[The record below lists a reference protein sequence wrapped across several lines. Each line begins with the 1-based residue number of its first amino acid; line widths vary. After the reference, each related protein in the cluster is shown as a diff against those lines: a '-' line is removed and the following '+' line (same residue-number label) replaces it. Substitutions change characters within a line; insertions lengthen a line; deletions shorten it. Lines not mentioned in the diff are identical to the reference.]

1 LTYGTTI
8 VAPEAPEKEGH
19 TFDGWQDVPETVP
32 ASDVTIE
39 SSYTI
44 NTYIANYV
52 VDDEVYQTFEVTY
65 GEQIPGTTPP
75 TKTGHT
81 FTGWSEIPGTMPA
94 HDVTIT
100 AIFSVNQY
108 LVTFKIGDE
117 VISSESLDYGTAIQA
132 PEAPDKEGYTFNG
145 WQDMP
150 ETVPANDV
158 TIEGSY
164 TINTYVLTYIV
175 DDEVYQ
181 SFEVTYG
188 DPIPT
193 VDNPVK
199 TGYTFNGWDVL
210 LTTMPARDVTI
221 TAGWLINQYVVTFMD
236 GETVLLS
243 QSLDYNSPI
252 TPPADPEKEGHT
264 FIGWTPAVDE
274 YVPDHDVTYQ
284 AKYEVNYYSITYYIN
299 DEAIYQEYMAYGEK
313 IVEYVP
319 ELEEGNT
326 FYGWDTEIPKT
337 MPAYNVHIY
346 GTAQYPV
353 SINGVLNESKQD
365 IRVYN
370 LQGKLIQIVKRQEE
384 IKDLPTG
391 IYIINGKKYIIP

>member
-1 LTYGTTI
+1 VL
-8 VAPEAPEKEGH
+8 
-19 TFDGWQDVPETVP
+19 
-32 ASDVTIE
+32 
-39 SSYTI
+39 
-44 NTYIANYV
+44 
-52 VDDEVYQTFEVTY
+52 DDEVYQTFEVTY
-65 GEQIPGTTPP
+65 GEQIPETTPP

-81 FTGWSEIPGTMPA
+81 FTGWSEIPETMPA

-117 VISSESLDYGTAIQA
+117 VIASESLDYGTAIQA
-132 PEAPDKEGYTFNG
+132 PAAPTKEGYDFDG
-145 WQDMP
+145 WKDLL
-150 ETVPANDV
+150 ETVPDHDV
-158 TIEGSY
+158 TFEGSY
-164 TINTYVLTYIV
+164 TIKQYVATYWV
-175 DDEVYQ
+175 DEEVYET
-181 SFEVTYG
+181 FNVTYG
-188 DPIPT
+188 EGIPQ
-193 VDNPVK
+193 VEDPVK
-199 TGYTFNGWDVL
+199 KGHSFTGWSEIPE
-210 LTTMPARDVTI
+210 TMPSHDVTI
-221 TAGWLINQYVVTFMD
+221 TAGWRINQYTVNFVSDGTVVQS
-236 GETVLLS
+236 ET
-243 QSLDYNSPI
+243 LDYNTPI

-299 DEAIYQEYMAYGEK
+299 GEAIYQEYMPYGDK

-319 ELEEGNT
+319 ELAEGNT

-353 SINGVLNESKQD
+353 SINGVLNDSKQD